1 MKRYRSIDSCRGLCM
16 FIMVYGH
23 LFDWWL
29 TPKDRWLFV
38 DFLKPF
44 LGPIGATG
52 FIFVSGISAGL
63 SYKKNKMKDSNEF
76 FQKDVRNIYLFRA
89 LIILI
94 ISFVYNFAIA
104 VNRKDLSFIWA
115 WFVLQTIGFSLLLAY
130 PFLKTS
136 KQFRFILGLCILIGN
151 QLILEILSPYEG
163 QANYM
168 GILYHFL
175 FNPLT
180 QYPLFY
186 YFPILLIGTVVGDTL
201 CEINLI
207 NNENKRG
214 LDFKRKFIYFL
225 LPLGIILLLFGL
237 LYKFPDFFVFASYSA
252 IIYGF
257 GVVICIFLIFMVI
270 EEYKLF
276 KTKKS
281 YRYLYYFS
289 YYSFTIYLAHNL
301 LYFLFLK
308 QLNVVNIWIPVI
320 SLIIFFGWFLRV
332 VHNYLGI
339 KVSLKAGI
347 NIASLYMAKKIQIKR
362 RNLKKLIQ

>member
-1 MKRYRSIDSCRGLCM
+1 MKRYRSIDSFRGLCM

-29 TPKDRWLFV
+29 TQNDRWLFI

-52 FIFVSGISAGL
+52 FILMSGISAGL
-63 SYKKNKMKDSNEF
+63 SYRKNKLKNSSEFFMKDI
-76 FQKDVRNIYLFRA
+76 RNIYLLRA
-89 LIILI
+89 VIILI
-94 ISFVYNFAIA
+94 ISLVYNFSIA

-136 KQFRFILGLCILIGN
+136 KHFRFILSLSIIIGN
-151 QLILEILSPYEG
+151 QLLLAILSPYEG
-163 QANYM
+163 RANYL
-168 GILYHFL
+168 GILYYFL
-175 FNPLT
+175 FHPLN

-186 YFPILLIGTVVGDTL
+186 YFPILLIGTVVGDIL
-201 CEINLI
+201 FEFNLI
-207 NNENKRG
+207 DNEMEARLEFKNKF
-214 LDFKRKFIYFL
+214 LYYL
-225 LPLGIILLLFGL
+225 LPFGIILLLFGF
-237 LYKFPDFFVFASYSA
+237 LYRFPDFFVFASYSA
-252 IIYGF
+252 IIWGF
-257 GVVICIFLIFMVI
+257 GEVVVIFSIFMI
-270 EEYKLF
+270 FEEFKLF

-320 SLIIFFGWFLRV
+320 SLIFFFGWFLRV
-332 VHNYLGI
+332 IHNHLGI

-347 NIASLYMAKKIQIKR
+347 SVASLFIAKKIHIKR
-362 RNLKKLIQ
+362 INLKS